1 MMRRILLAV
10 ALAVVMVTAGPGPLR
25 AQVSPDVIDGV
36 IARTVLLIIVVP
48 AGEGRL
54 RTVGICTG
62 SFITPTGYILT
73 ASHCVR
79 ARSDKPEVNI
89 KKGDLMNPEG
99 LMPVALNVPGYVSPV
114 PMMMAKF
121 VADSVPLD
129 LAIVKVD
136 RLLGQG
142 GARPL
147 PADFVVPYIKVGN
160 SDALRHGEPIA
171 VVGFPGVGGN
181 SVSVNQGNVSGFLA
195 DEQNQKTWLKIDASG
210 AGPGNSGGPVVN
222 ARGEQVGAISH
233 GEVDPTQAARSVR
246 AALVNRI
253 PAEWRQTARLE
264 PAPGQGAGG
273 APSPGSGVP
282 APGAGGAQPGQTA
295 ATAVVQGRVTDAA
308 NSAPIAGANVFIFK
322 PGVNPRQATREDVL
336 ASGVTDGNGLFQ
348 TRPPVQRG
356 ATYPIAIVAN
366 GYAPIAG
373 TIELPARGGEAVQVA
388 VQLQR

>member
-1 MMRRILLAV
+1 MRRILLAV
-10 ALAVVMVTAGPGPLR
+10 ALAVVMLTAGPRPLQ
-25 AQVSPDVIDGV
+25 AQVSPDIIDGV

-48 AGEGRL
+48 APEGRL
-54 RTVGICTG
+54 RAVGICTG

-79 ARSDKPEVNI
+79 ARSDKPEVNV
-89 KKGDLMNPEG
+89 KKGDLMNPDG
-99 LMPVALNVPGYVSPV
+99 LVPVALNVPGYVSPV

-129 LAIVKVD
+129 LAIIKVD
-136 RLLGQG
+136 RLIGQG

-147 PADFVVPYIKVGN
+147 PADFVVPYIKIGN

-264 PAPGQGAGG
+264 PAPGSGG
-273 APSPGSGVP
+273 GPSPGSGVP
-282 APGAGGAQPGQTA
+282 APGSGGGAQPGQA
-295 ATAVVQGRVTDAA
+295 SATVVVQGRVTDAA
-308 NSAPIAGANVFIFK
+308 NSAPVAGANIFLFK
-322 PGVNPRQATREDVL
+322 PGVNPRSATREDVL

-356 ATYPIAIVAN
+356 ASYPIAIVAN
-366 GYAPIAG
+366 GYAPIVG
-373 TIELPARGGEAVQVA
+373 TLNLATGGGEVVQVT